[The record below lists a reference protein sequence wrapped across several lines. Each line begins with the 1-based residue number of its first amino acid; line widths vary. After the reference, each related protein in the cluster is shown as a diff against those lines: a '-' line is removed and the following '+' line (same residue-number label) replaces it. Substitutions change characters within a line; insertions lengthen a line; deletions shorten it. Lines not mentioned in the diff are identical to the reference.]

1 MHHIGIA
8 LMLIEWCKHGDELIA
23 LGLVKAG
30 FKAKSIINAAD
41 EAILG
46 YILAVDNF
54 VAHGIPDD
62 NK

>member
-1 MHHIGIA
+1 
-8 LMLIEWCKHGDELIA
+8 MLIERCKHGDELIA
-23 LGLVKAG
+23 LCLVKAG

-46 YILAVDNF
+46 YILAVYNF
-54 VAHGIPDD
+54 VAQRSPDD